1 MVDVVQD
8 QAWVQMP
15 PDEEIYPPPVRG
27 QGYDFGY
34 ALGMSKL
41 LRTHG
46 RLGVAFGAMYR
57 EVMFSDEGVRT
68 REECE
73 LVAGVTAA
81 AQDCYY

>member
-1 MVDVVQD
+1 MVDIMQD
-8 QAWVQMP
+8 QAWVQLP
-15 PDEEIYPPPVRG
+15 ADEEIYPPTRRG
-27 QGYDFGY
+27 RGYDFGY

-41 LRTHG
+41 QRAHP
-46 RLGVAFGAMYR
+46 RLGAAFGAMYS
-57 EVMFSDEGVRT
+57 EVMFSPEGVLT

>member
-1 MVDVVQD
+1 MVDVVPD
-8 QAWVQMP
+8 QAWVQLSK
-15 PDEEIYPPPVRG
+15 DEDIYPPAHRG
-27 QGYDFGY
+27 GYDFGF

-41 LRTHG
+41 LRAQP
-46 RLGVAFGAMYR
+46 RLGTAFGSMYS
-57 EVMFSDEGVRT
+57 EVMFSPEGVLT

>member
-1 MVDVVQD
+1 MVDVVPD
-8 QAWVQMP
+8 QAWVQLP
-15 PDEEIYPPPVRG
+15 KDEDLYPPAHRG
-27 QGYDFGY
+27 GGYNFGF

-41 LRTHG
+41 LRAQP
-46 RLGVAFGAMYR
+46 RLGTAFSAMYD
-57 EVMFSDEGVRT
+57 EVMFSPEGVLT